1 MPGDRRNI
9 VLGSV
14 AVKLMEKVSFVS
26 LIIVG
31 RRGLSGVREF
41 FIGRV
46 SNKVIRLAR
55 KNTVWGVT

>member
-1 MPGDRRNI
+1 
-9 VLGSV
+9 
-14 AVKLMEKVSFVS
+14 MEKVSFVS